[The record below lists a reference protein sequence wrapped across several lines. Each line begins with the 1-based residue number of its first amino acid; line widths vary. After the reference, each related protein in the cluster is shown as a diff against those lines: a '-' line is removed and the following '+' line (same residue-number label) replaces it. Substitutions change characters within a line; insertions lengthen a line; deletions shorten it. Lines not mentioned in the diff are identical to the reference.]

1 MKTIFLHALL
11 FMPLL
16 LAACEPTI
24 AERGNM
30 VDPDRLA
37 KVKLGDSKDDV
48 YKALGSATALGT
60 FDENNWYYIGQ
71 RTEQE
76 AFFLPEVTDREVV
89 EIDFDD
95 NDQVAA
101 IKKTGKDQGND
112 IAMVQDTS
120 PAEGRE
126 TSFAEDV
133 FGRPADSSAEKK
145 KKGI

>member
-1 MKTIFLHALL
+1 MKTIFLTTAL
-11 FMPLL
+11 FIPLL
-16 LAACEPTI
+16 LAACEPMI
-24 AERGNM
+24 AERGDM

-48 YKALGSATALGT
+48 FKAIGSATALGT
-60 FDENNWYYIGQ
+60 FDENSWYYIGQ

-95 NDQVAA
+95 NDQVSA

-112 IAMVQDTS
+112 IEMVQEIS
-120 PAEGRE
+120 PPQGRD

-133 FGRPADSSAEKK
+133 FGRPADTSAAKK
-145 KKGI
+145 KKGG